1 MTTSGHESQEERI
14 ARLLRARG
22 TWVSAVEL
30 SEISLQYSARIHS
43 LRKQGVPIENKL
55 VMVDGVKH
63 GYFRLRPIP
72 AMPRS
77 APKPV
82 QQNHAVRAQSEPQ
95 PTLFSESELKTTW
108 HDPEEQRR

>member
-77 APKPV
+77 APKAARDTE
-82 QQNHAVRAQSEPQ
+82 QKR
-95 PTLFSESELKTTW
+95 LFSEAVRYI
-108 HDPEEQRR
+108 DPEEVER